1 MDGLRFMPT
10 IYDVI
15 WDLTKYDNL
24 RIWDTECGKVLA
36 NLTKEYRKKVD
47 ALAWALNLGET
58 EKAETLN
65 EELAVLT
72 EDIAEALRT
81 HHNTLRGR

>member
-24 RIWDTECGKVLA
+24 RIWDTECGKALA

-65 EELAVLT
+65 KELVVLT
-72 EDIAEALRT
+72 EDIAEAIRT